1 MRRKLLKILV
11 FCGYGGLL
19 FLILGLT
26 SYLAFSLFVRSGV
39 TRAPDL
45 AGLSR
50 EEAVDTLKGQG
61 LGWSFDQEGRYSE
74 EIPAGHVVQQRPT
87 SGTLV
92 KRGSS
97 VLAVLSRG
105 PQQLQVPDL
114 RGHAL
119 PSAQVALAAAGL
131 SLGRILRVRS
141 DHAEPGAVI
150 EQRPAAETTVSP
162 VEKID
167 LLVALATTAD
177 TYLMPDLI
185 YRDYEKVR
193 RYFESRGFRIG
204 SVRFEPYAEIP
215 EGVILRQFPLPGHPV
230 SQRDALSL
238 VVAAP
243 AGG

>member
-26 SYLAFSLFVRSGV
+26 SYMAFSLFVRSGV

-50 EEAVDTLKGQG
+50 EEAIETLKGQG
-61 LGWSFDQEGRYSE
+61 LGWNFDPEGRYSE
-74 EIPAGHVVQQRPT
+74 EVPAGHVVQQRPA

-97 VLAVLSRG
+97 VLTALSRG
-105 PQQLQVPDL
+105 PRQLEVPDV

-119 PSAQVALAAAGL
+119 PSAQVALSAAGL
-131 SLGRILRVRS
+131 SLGQILRVRGG
-141 DHAEPGAVI
+141 HGKPGAVV
-150 EQRPAAETTVSP
+150 EQRPAAHTTVSP
-162 VEKID
+162 ADKID
-167 LLVALATTAD
+167 LMVGLPTTAD
-177 TYLMPDLI
+177 SYLMPDLI

-193 RYFESRGFRIG
+193 RYFESRGFRLG
-204 SVRFEPYAEIP
+204 SVRFEPYAQIP

-230 SQRDALSL
+230 SKSDSLSL

>member
-1 MRRKLLKILV
+1 
-11 FCGYGGLL
+11 
-19 FLILGLT
+19 LGLT
-26 SYLAFSLFVRSGV
+26 SYFAFSLFVRSGV
-39 TRAPDL
+39 TRSPDL
-45 AGLSR
+45 AGLPR
-50 EEAVDTLKGQG
+50 EEAIETLKSQG
-61 LGWSFDQEGRYSE
+61 LGWNFDSEGRYSE
-74 EIPAGHVVQQRPT
+74 EIPAGHVVQQRPS
-87 SGTLV
+87 SGALV

-97 VLAVLSRG
+97 VLAVLSLG

-141 DHAEPGAVI
+141 GQGKPGSVI
-150 EQRPAAETTVSP
+150 EQRPEAATTVSP
-162 VEKID
+162 AEKVD

-177 TYLMPDLI
+177 AYLMPDLI
-185 YRDYEKVR
+185 YRDYERVR
-193 RYFESRGFRIG
+193 RYFEGRGFRVG
-204 SVRFEPYAEIP
+204 SVRFEPYAGIAP
-215 EGVILRQFPLPGHPV
+215 GVILRQFPLPGHPV